1 MRLKEQR
8 DQLVQG
14 VASACTEVKCMR
26 AAVIQKMNAPYGDG
40 SKSNMVNGVTDVLP
54 RLRSVLEI
62 LEDVLDRIEV
72 QA

>member
-1 MRLKEQR
+1 MRLNEQR

-14 VASACTEVKCMR
+14 VASACIEVKCMR